1 MREQTIQ
8 NQINHIL
15 TAFPEGETRSRSAIS
30 SAEIPE
36 SIRHFLL
43 TTLDRKLE
51 LEAIQS
57 MPTQSAWFDVEDER
71 VHVALRQ
78 TILAMSLSARF
89 PSEEF
94 SKIVRQAVENVL
106 NYLISPV
113 ETLVSFIFPNGAD
126 SVTANDVRR
135 KTGYFS
141 DYPYLRM
148 GVDAYLKR
156 KGELRIFK
164 PDFEKTVSHLD
175 QRFTRDHLTED
186 WLKLLQPLIKM
197 VALSSPGLP
206 VAFVYQFYTSKGRS
220 DIASAVTSAA
230 QSRSAQLITVGTLD
244 VILRQVLH
252 SGDVEVKTA
261 PLVEKQTVGLQDE
274 GSDVPLW
281 QKFRQ
286 KDQVSD
292 DAEESTTIQQSETPD
307 AAVPLWK
314 QFQPN
319 EANTAGQPAVYHDPA
334 IVVLGVGIN
343 HKNRFIN
350 DLFNGDENK
359 FNATM
364 NELGSAP
371 DWTTA
376 SEIIAD
382 HVFRMYQVD
391 IYSESAVDFTNAVE
405 SRYSGDRA

>member
-43 TTLDRKLE
+43 STLDRKLE

-113 ETLVSFIFPNGAD
+113 ETLVSFIFPNDAD

-148 GVDAYLKR
+148 GVDAYLER

-206 VAFVYQFYTSKGRS
+206 VAFVYQF
-220 DIASAVTSAA
+220 
-230 QSRSAQLITVGTLD
+230 
-244 VILRQVLH
+244 
-252 SGDVEVKTA
+252 
-261 PLVEKQTVGLQDE
+261 
-274 GSDVPLW
+274 
-281 QKFRQ
+281 
-286 KDQVSD
+286 
-292 DAEESTTIQQSETPD
+292 
-307 AAVPLWK
+307 
-314 QFQPN
+314 
-319 EANTAGQPAVYHDPA
+319 
-334 IVVLGVGIN
+334 
-343 HKNRFIN
+343 
-350 DLFNGDENK
+350 
-359 FNATM
+359 
-364 NELGSAP
+364 
-371 DWTTA
+371 
-376 SEIIAD
+376 
-382 HVFRMYQVD
+382 
-391 IYSESAVDFTNAVE
+391 
-405 SRYSGDRA
+405 